1 MIISNPFLFFKN
13 GFVWLYSFFRLTIPS
28 IYLAAT
34 NQSDYLCKM
43 KSIHSSDFKIGLL
56 GGGQLGR
63 MMLQKA
69 YDYNLH
75 IAVLD
80 PNPQAPC
87 HQIANEFVVGNFKD
101 FNTVYE
107 FGKDKDVVTIE
118 FEDVNS
124 DALQALEDLGVK
136 VFPQAKVL
144 KTIQDKGLQKEF
156 FTKIGVPTSPYF
168 IAANK
173 EEILAKATTY
183 PLFQKLRT
191 SGYDGYGVQ
200 KIKDVNDVENAME
213 GPSMCEV
220 GVEMDKELSV
230 IVARNESGEVKQFPV
245 VELEFNPIANMVE
258 FLFAPA
264 NITVDIEQQAQTIAA
279 KIIAE
284 LNMVGLLAVEFFLS
298 KTGELLVNE
307 IAPRP
312 HNSGHQSIEGNY
324 TSQFDQHIRS
334 ILNLPLGNTA
344 MVKPSVMVNLLGEE
358 GYEGDAIYEGI
369 TNILDMDGVN
379 VHLYGKAKTKSFR
392 KMGHVTIVAET
403 LSEAKTI
410 AKKVKE
416 TIKIKA

>member
-1 MIISNPFLFFKN
+1 M
-13 GFVWLYSFFRLTIPS
+13 
-28 IYLAAT
+28 AAFI
-34 NQSDYLCKM
+34 QSAYLCGM

-75 IAVLD
+75 ISVLD
-80 PNPQAPC
+80 PNPKAPC

-101 FNTVYE
+101 FDTVFE

-124 DALQALEDLGVK
+124 DALQALEDLDVK
-136 VFPQAKVL
+136 VFPQAKAL

-156 FTKIGVPTSPYF
+156 FTQIGVPTSPYF
-168 IAANK
+168 LAENK
-173 EEILAKATTY
+173 EEISVKATKY

-200 KIKDVNDVENAME
+200 KIVDANDVKNAME
-213 GPSMCEV
+213 GACMCEE
-220 GVEMDKELSV
+220 GVDMDKELSV
-230 IVARNESGEVKQFPV
+230 IVARNENGEVKQFPV

-264 NITVDIEQQAQTIAA
+264 NIAQEIEHQAQEIAA
-279 KIIAE
+279 KIISK
-284 LNMVGLLAVEFFLS
+284 LDMVGLLAVEFFLS
-298 KTGELLVNE
+298 KSGELLVNE

-324 TSQFDQHIRS
+324 SSQFDQHIRA

-344 MVKPSVMVNLLGEE
+344 MIMPSVMINLLGEE
-358 GYEGDAIYEGI
+358 GFEGDAIYEGVDEI
-369 TNILDMDGVN
+369 MALDGVN
-379 VHLYGKAKTKSFR
+379 VHLYGKTKTKSFR
-392 KMGHVTIVAET
+392 KMGHVTVVAESLET
-403 LSEAKTI
+403 AKNI

>member
-1 MIISNPFLFFKN
+1 
-13 GFVWLYSFFRLTIPS
+13 
-28 IYLAAT
+28 
-34 NQSDYLCKM
+34 M

-80 PNPQAPC
+80 PNPKAPC
-87 HQIANEFVVGNFKD
+87 YQIANEFVVGNFKD
-101 FNTVYE
+101 YDTVLE
-107 FGKDKDVVTIE
+107 FGKDKDVITIE

-124 DALQALEDLGVK
+124 DALQALENLGVK
-136 VFPQAKVL
+136 VFPQAKAL
-144 KTIQDKGLQKEF
+144 KTIQDKGLQKQF
-156 FTKIGVPTSPYF
+156 FTQIGVPTSPYF
-168 IAANK
+168 LAKNK
-173 EEILAKATTY
+173 SEITAKATKY

-200 KIKDVNDVENAME
+200 KIANANDVQNAME
-213 GPSMCEV
+213 GACMCEE
-220 GVEMDKELSV
+220 GVDMDKELSV
-230 IVARNESGEVKQFPV
+230 IVARNENGEVKQFPV

-264 NITVDIEQQAQTIAA
+264 HIPQSIEQKAQEIAA
-279 KIIAE
+279 KIISE
-284 LNMVGLLAVEFFLS
+284 LDMVGLLAVEFFLS
-298 KTGELLVNE
+298 KSGELLVNE

-324 TSQFDQHIRS
+324 CSQFDQHIRA

-358 GYEGDAIYEGI
+358 GFEGNAIYNGI
-369 TNILDMDGVN
+369 DEIMALDGVN

-403 LSEAKTI
+403 LEGAKSI

-416 TIKIKA
+416 TIKISA